1 MPHYLK
7 YILIVCFLEGASVM
21 GVELIGAK
29 LIAPWFGTSL
39 YVWTSVIGI
48 SMLGLATGYYL
59 GGRLSR
65 QENIATRLKI
75 LLALAAFF
83 IAIMPITSDIIM
95 QMTQMMDVRW
105 GSMIS
110 SIVFILPPLVFMG
123 MVSPVVIR
131 YCALEKEKTGHTAGL
146 VFAASTIG
154 GVLSVLLCGFYFL
167 PLWGLY
173 NSAWFFAGLML
184 SSTVI
189 AHHVNKYRDVIIY
202 EKDAK
207 AAAYYSSS
215 Q

>member
-1 MPHYLK
+1 
-7 YILIVCFLEGASVM
+7 M

-39 YVWTSVIGI
+39 YVWTSVLGI
-48 SMLGLATGYYL
+48 SMLGLASGYYL
-59 GGRLSR
+59 GGNLSR
-65 QENIATRLKI
+65 KENISTHLKI
-75 LLALAAFF
+75 LLSLAAFF
-83 IAIMPITSDIIM
+83 IAIMPFSSSVIL

-110 SIVFILPPLVFMG
+110 SIVFILPPLIFMG

-131 YCALEKEKTGHTAGL
+131 YCAQDKEKTGHTAGL

-173 NSAWFFAGLML
+173 NSAWFFSGLMIC
-184 SSTVI
+184 TVVI
-189 AHHVNKYRDVIIY
+189 AHRVNKYRDVTAPEPNEY
-202 EKDAK
+202 CSA
-207 AAAYYSSS
+207 S